1 MAGANKSGNI
11 PNMPRLGNRMGG
23 APHQRFQPM
32 AKPKNSRGTMLRL
45 VSMFGRWKKSLI
57 VTTVLTIISASVSLI
72 TPLLIGKAIN
82 TFNTK
87 TGTVDKNIL
96 TVILTALVICYLV
109 SWIIDTSNSILMARV
124 TQNLVKSI
132 RTDFF
137 SKLQRIPLN
146 FYDTRAHGDTMSRI
160 TNDVD
165 NISSTVAQT
174 TTQLIS
180 SIFSI
185 TGSFIMMLYLSP
197 VLTLVALIT
206 IPLVFMLTKTIA
218 RNSRKYFKSQQNM
231 LGVLN
236 GVIEENIVGLKM
248 VKSFNRQQ
256 KVLEE
261 FREVNGKLCEDSTKA
276 QIWAGFL
283 MPFMNVIN
291 NLSFTFI
298 ACAGGVLT
306 VNKILTV
313 GVVVSFLTYSKQF
326 GMPLNNIAGMFNTIQ
341 SALAGAERVFEILDE
356 EEEAADK
363 QDIKE
368 FADIKGKVE
377 FRNVSF
383 AYNSHRNVL
392 NNISFQVEPGEVVA
406 LVGETGAG
414 KTTIVNLLTRFYETN
429 EGEILIDDTSIT
441 DISRKDLRSCFSVVL
456 QDTCLFTGTIM
467 DNIRYSKPEATDK
480 EVIEASK
487 MAHAHEFISRL
498 PKKYNTHITGSSDNL
513 SQGQRQLIAIARA
526 VLCNAPIL
534 ILDEAT
540 SSVDTKTEK
549 EIQMALLRLMSNHT
563 SFLIAH
569 RLSTIRDAD
578 RIFVI
583 GNGCILEHGTHWE
596 LMKIKGI
603 YHNMV
608 INQMGFGENFNDGV
622 C

>member
-1 MAGANKSGNI
+1 
-11 PNMPRLGNRMGG
+11 
-23 APHQRFQPM
+23 
-32 AKPKNSRGTMLRL
+32 
-45 VSMFGRWKKSLI
+45 
-57 VTTVLTIISASVSLI
+57 
-72 TPLLIGKAIN
+72 
-82 TFNTK
+82 
-87 TGTVDKNIL
+87 
-96 TVILTALVICYLV
+96 
-109 SWIIDTSNSILMARV
+109 
-124 TQNLVKSI
+124 
-132 RTDFF
+132 
-137 SKLQRIPLN
+137 
-146 FYDTRAHGDTMSRI
+146 
-160 TNDVD
+160 
-165 NISSTVAQT
+165 
-174 TTQLIS
+174 
-180 SIFSI
+180 
-185 TGSFIMMLYLSP
+185 
-197 VLTLVALIT
+197 
-206 IPLVFMLTKTIA
+206 
-218 RNSRKYFKSQQNM
+218 
-231 LGVLN
+231 
-236 GVIEENIVGLKM
+236 
-248 VKSFNRQQ
+248 
-256 KVLEE
+256 
-261 FREVNGKLCEDSTKA
+261 
-276 QIWAGFL
+276 

-498 PKKYNTHITGSSDNL
+498 PKNYNTHITGSSDNL

-549 EIQMALLRLMSNHT
+549 EIQMALLKLMSNHT

-583 GNGCILEHGTHWE
+583 GNGCILENGTHWE
-596 LMKIKGI
+596 LMKTKGI

>member
-1 MAGANKSGNI
+1 MAGANKPGNI
-11 PNMPRLGNRMGG
+11 GNMPGLGSRMGG
-23 APHQRFQPM
+23 PPHQRFQPM
-32 AKPKNSRGTMLRL
+32 AKPKNSKGTMIRL
-45 VSMFGRWKKSLI
+45 ISMFGKWKGSLL
-57 VTTVLTIISASVSLI
+57 VAAVLTIISASVSLI
-72 TPLLIGKAIN
+72 TPFLIGQAIN
-82 TFNTK
+82 TFNIK

-96 TVILTALVICYLV
+96 TIILTALIACYLV
-109 SWIIDTSNSILMARV
+109 SWIIDTSNGILMARV

-206 IPLVFMLTKTIA
+206 IPLVFILTKTIA
-218 RNSRKYFKSQQNM
+218 QHSRIYFKSQQNM

-261 FREVNGKLCEDSTKA
+261 FKEVNGKLCEYSTKA

-356 EEEAADK
+356 DEEAADK
-363 QDIKE
+363 KNIKD
-368 FADIKGKVE
+368 FSDIKGKVE
-377 FRNVSF
+377 FTHVSF
-383 AYNSHRNVL
+383 AYNAARKVL
-392 NNISFQVEPGEVVA
+392 NNISFQVQPGEVVA

-429 EGEILIDDTSIT
+429 EGEILIDDTNIT
-441 DISRKDLRSCFSVVL
+441 DISRRDLRSCFSVVL

-467 DNIRYSKPEATDK
+467 DNIRYSKPEATDE
-480 EVIEASK
+480 EVMEASK

-549 EIQMALLRLMSNHT
+549 EIQLALLKLMTNHT

-578 RIFVI
+578 KIFVI
-583 GNGCILEHGTHWE
+583 GNGCILEHGTHLE
-596 LMKIKGI
+596 LMDRKGI
-603 YHNMV
+603 YYKMV
-608 INQMGFGENFNDGV
+608 INQMGLGENCNGGV